1 MKKKILRFTTTAI
14 LIIALILPISALAV
28 GDIVYTNTR
37 MIADNLEFQ
46 NIISW
51 HGTHGR
57 TESFALTMTG
67 DGDARPIIMK
77 GDTVFGTTRISSM
90 VDIAQTRGL
99 NVLAAVNAD
108 FFFTQHGGVPM
119 GIVIENGVYMSS
131 PGGRNAVVFGSDGS
145 VDIITSPTV
154 RISLENHGGSSDS
167 NNAGQVVTLGHFN
180 KPRTDL
186 GGMVLYSEA
195 FSTVSTRTTSPGW
208 FVRFRILEGVPS
220 LSAPMT
226 LEVVETVSSENVE
239 NHALPIG
246 EGYLVLTAA
255 DLSNM
260 EHEFEKFAIG
270 DIVTFSTLASDRR
283 IAQAYF
289 ATGGGYTIVSG
300 GAMTDTANWS
310 AALQSRAPR
319 TAFGIRADGSV
330 IAYVMDG
337 RTAQHSAGM
346 TLREL
351 AEEMI
356 RQGAIYAINFDGGGS
371 SAMSVRIPG
380 EANATTINRPSD
392 GSERGGATY
401 LLFVTNAVSDGNA
414 RNLGLRNDGTIV
426 MAGSTVTL
434 APIATDSGYRPVTV
448 PGDIQ
453 VSPVNQG
460 SVINGLQFTAG
471 DTQGP
476 DRLRL
481 YSPATGARGEGEIF
495 VLTRPTS
502 ISARIAGSTT
512 NITSINVNPGSI
524 LNLDII
530 ATYHRRAVV
539 SQIHSFEFS
548 VSGDI
553 GEMTA
558 PGVFQASRALGQTG
572 SITISAG
579 GRYTVINVEIA
590 GFADMQNH
598 WGREYAQFLASEGVT
613 IGVTP
618 TEFGPERDMLRADF
632 ILMLHRAAGRPQ
644 PSVIESFAD
653 VPTDAYFAEAMAWAM
668 EVGIAGGS
676 IETMF
681 YPRDPITRASAFT
694 FTYRALPY
702 MGIYIQSGTAEDLEP
717 FPDAA
722 DVGDFAI
729 VPTATLIRLGIVEGS
744 NGLLI
749 PDSTLTRA
757 QMAKVLAMVMQLGE

>member
-1 MKKKILRFTTTAI
+1 MKHKIFKLTTALI
-14 LIIALILPISALAV
+14 IIIALILPISALAV
-28 GDIVYTNTR
+28 GDVVYTNTR
-37 MIADNLEFQ
+37 IIADNLELQ
-46 NIISW
+46 NTISW

-90 VDIAQTRGL
+90 ISIAESRGL

-119 GIVIENGVYMSS
+119 GIVIEDGEYLSS

-145 VDIITSPTV
+145 VGILTAPTV
-154 RISLENHGGSSDS
+154 RISLENHGGSLER
-167 NNAGQVVTLGHFN
+167 NNSGQLVTLGHFN

-208 FVRFRILEGVPS
+208 FVRFKILEGFPS

-226 LEVVETVSSENVE
+226 LEVVETFSSEGAE
-239 NHALPIG
+239 NYALPIG

-260 EHEFEKFAIG
+260 EHEFEKFSVG
-270 DIVTFSTLASDRR
+270 DVVTFSTSASDRR
-283 IAQAYF
+283 LADAAF
-289 ATGGGYTIVSG
+289 ATGGGYVIVSG
-300 GAMTDTANWS
+300 GVMTDPANWS

-330 IAYVMDG
+330 IAFVMDG
-337 RTAQHSAGM
+337 RNAQHSVGM

-356 RQGAIYAINFDGGGS
+356 SQGAIYAVNFDGGGS

-380 EANATTINRPSD
+380 EANAATISRPSD
-392 GSERGGATY
+392 GSERGCATY
-401 LLFVTNAVSDGNA
+401 LLFVTDAVSDGA
-414 RNLGLRNDGTIV
+414 PRNLAFRNDGIIV
-426 MAGSTVTL
+426 LAGSNVTL
-434 APIATDSGYRPVTV
+434 SPVATDRGYRPVSV
-448 PGDIQ
+448 PGDVQI
-453 VSPVNQG
+453 SPIIPG
-460 SVINGLQFTAG
+460 ASVNGLQVTAG
-471 DTQGP
+471 YVPGP
-476 DRLRL
+476 DRFRIF
-481 YSPATGARGEGEIF
+481 SPSTGASGEGEIF

-502 ISARIAGSTT
+502 ISVRRAGTDTT
-512 NITSINVNPGSI
+512 LTEINLNPGAT
-524 LNLDII
+524 LNLDVV
-530 ATYHRRAVV
+530 ATFYRRAVV
-539 SQIHSFEFS
+539 SQLHSFEFE
-548 VSGDI
+548 VTGDI
-553 GEMTA
+553 GEMIQ
-558 PGVFQASRALGQTG
+558 PGVFQAAMGFGRTG
-572 SITISAG
+572 SIIISAG
-579 GRYTVINVEIA
+579 GRSTVVNVEIA
-590 GFADMQNH
+590 GFADMQSH

-613 IGVTP
+613 RGVTP

-632 ILMLHRAAGRPQ
+632 ILMLHRAAGGPI
-644 PSVIESFAD
+644 PSEITSFAD
-653 VPTDAYFAEAMAWAM
+653 IPTDAYFAEAMAWAM
-668 EVGIAGGS
+668 EVGIVGGS
-676 IETMF
+676 PETLF
-681 YPRDPITRASAFT
+681 SPREPITRASAFT
-694 FTYRALPY
+694 FTYRALSH
-702 MGIYIQSGTAEDLEP
+702 MGIEIESGTGEDLEP
-717 FPDAA
+717 FPDAV
-722 DVGDFAI
+722 DVGDFAV

-749 PDSTLTRA
+749 PDSTLTRV